1 MRMAYREAFDHNS
14 NLFSI
19 PGQFYMHAEEEKRP
33 TVVQEYEVLPS
44 IKTKT
49 IDPVEYEQF
58 KKYLEFRKEKEIIEK
73 YEREGLITIRRR
85 TVQEPAVVKEKE
97 SEVSDVAMATMVLGG
112 IVLIIKIAA
121 WVLV

>member
-1 MRMAYREAFDHNS
+1 M
-14 NLFSI
+14 
-19 PGQFYMHAEEEKRP
+19 
-33 TVVQEYEVLPS
+33 QEYEVLPS

-73 YEREGLITIRRR
+73 YEREGLIKIRRC
-85 TVQEPAVVKEKE
+85 TIQEPTVVKEKE

-112 IVLIIKIAA
+112 FIVIIRIAA
-121 WVLV
+121 WLLV